1 VKELAPHS
9 FIYEIPDA
17 LPRDVCREM
26 IRRFEAK
33 PDQQNAG
40 RIGDA
45 ASEAAEV
52 KKTTDIYISGRDD
65 WKDIDKQLRQSLAGA
80 LHEVAK
86 EFPFFAVNRFKDIGY
101 NLQRYRPGEY
111 YHWHVDSGPGEF
123 MARQLVALWYLND
136 VEGPGGETEFAVQN
150 LKVTPREGM
159 LVLFPP
165 FWTHIHRAVE
175 MQKGVK
181 YIATTWVCFA

>member
-1 VKELAPHS
+1 MRPKIVDSGTAPPSPFWVVEPGPGH
-9 FIYEIPDA
+9 FVYGIPDA

-26 IRRFEAK
+26 IRRSEEK
-33 PDQQNAG
+33 PDQQYPG
-40 RIGDA
+40 RIGNA

-52 KKTTDIYISGRDD
+52 RKSTDIYICGRGD
-65 WKDIDKQLRQSLAGA
+65 WKDIDKQLRQSLGTA
-80 LHEVAK
+80 LHKVTK

-101 NLQRYRPGEY
+101 SLQRCRPGEFY
-111 YHWHVDSGPGEF
+111 QWHIDS
-123 MARQLVALWYLND
+123 
-136 VEGPGGETEFAVQN
+136 GPGGETEFALQGV
-150 LKVTPREGM
+150 KVIPNEGK

-181 YIATTWVCFA
+181 